1 MVCKCL
7 WFNSQCSVD
16 SYSILVSNEVGM
28 NVDSKR
34 IVHIQNHIRNRIVL
48 LVASLVF
55 ASWLPNQLR
64 ANELKE
70 AKVTQV
76 IQDVK
81 LLQSN
86 ASPRA
91 AAAVAA
97 KVKAGAVTAAIM
109 NDQDRASI
117 VITCLLLLPW
127 FGRATVSA
135 MAVWRA
141 HPESQIKGEIAD
153 S

>member
-7 WFNSQCSVD
+7 GFNSQCSVD
-16 SYSILVSNEVGM
+16 PYSILVSNGVGM
-28 NVDSKR
+28 NVDSKK
-34 IVHIQNHIRNRIVL
+34 IMHIQNHIRNRIVL

-64 ANELKE
+64 ANELKG
-70 AKVTQV
+70 AKVTEV

-117 VITCLLLLPW
+117 VITCLLLLP
-127 FGRATVSA
+127 
-135 MAVWRA
+135 
-141 HPESQIKGEIAD
+141 
-153 S
+153 